1 MMRSKMVFLFVL
13 LLASAISYILPHTFV
28 DRVCGSSFHTQY
40 NFRYLLKL
48 LCKGIC
54 YALSLC
60 KVKALLGFQNLHAYG
75 SYFGAKPCIDVHN
88 TFLRHIISN
97 KSRK

>member
-1 MMRSKMVFLFVL
+1 MKIGVRIWCFRIFCVCQFYKNIKRILFQQTML
-13 LLASAISYILPHTFV
+13 SHEY
-28 DRVCGSSFHTQY
+28 
-40 NFRYLLKL
+40 FRDLLKL

-60 KVKALLGFQNLHAYG
+60 KVKALLGFQNLHAYR